1 MKQLGM
7 ILFVLGSLLI
17 MVLPFERIFRNVGYA
32 IPPFWGALC
41 LLVGLLLLWIDGT
54 AWHRGEEHS

>member
-17 MVLPFERIFRNVGYA
+17 IVMPFERIFRNVGYA
-32 IPPFWGALC
+32 IPPFWGALF
-41 LLVGLLLLWIDGT
+41 LLVLVST
-54 AWHRGEEHS
+54 HPRVK